1 MNVGVVKRLV
11 NSYVNLDIDDGVYRC
26 MLRGFTGDQSEGEP
40 RLLFS
45 LPSQR
50 AHKFR
55 IYFNDRVLM
64 ITEIDE
70 QFFVGILRFRG
81 MKEVGDEMY
90 LTFALL
96 DTRQR
101 STGRY
106 GFRVKHSEK
115 CLVEQDDPSRPDGI
129 YQLKSTMVDISES
142 GVGLICPHRLSTD
155 YDVRCIVTIADEEMI
170 LPCRVI
176 YCNALAGETFTY
188 RVGLNIM
195 RTTADQQRKLSKYIR
210 ELQLRHI
217 RSENGIGLPRRP
229 E

>member
-1 MNVGVVKRLV
+1 
-11 NSYVNLDIDDGVYRC
+11 
-26 MLRGFTGDQSEGEP
+26 
-40 RLLFS
+40 
-45 LPSQR
+45 
-50 AHKFR
+50 
-55 IYFNDRVLM
+55 M

-81 MKEVGDEMY
+81 MKEVGDEMF

-155 YDVRCIVTIADEEMI
+155 YDVRCIVTIAGEEMI

-195 RTTADQQRKLSKYIR
+195 RTTAEQQRKLSKYIR

-217 RSENGIGLPRRP
+217 RSENGIGLPRKP